1 MATIP
6 RNGKRRDRAPTTTG
20 EGVAA
25 VLAAA
30 LEMER
35 TGSAELHPPSV
46 LANDESK
53 DAQPVKNGS
62 LSRTEA
68 PMNED
73 DEGAAIIS
81 DEADLRSPDAQHR
94 PSRTLQGY
102 IDEANAAAI
111 RGWAWDPQA
120 PGERIRLELVEGDVA
135 LLTPI
140 ANEDRPGLVMSGIG
154 DGRHGFDIALAH
166 GLLPKGRHVLHLR
179 CAETGAPVP
188 GSPIVIEGPT
198 GMAMADAA
206 TAGEGAAPVRPPT
219 LNGAAMPSAETVRK
233 SSAATVTGSDHRHEV
248 AASNGIPSANFRAH
262 LDEVSDTEISGWIM
276 QRDEPSHR
284 CVVALKEDERVL
296 ARTVASRFRPDLAA
310 AGVGDGCYAF
320 NLAMPR
326 SLLDGEEHRLEI
338 IEQDAGFSLT
348 AEPVLWRSA
357 AGTGGAAL
365 TGLHS
370 DLAITGADG
379 LARLPNIE
387 ARQASTF
394 ARAPYRNGSSV
405 TEARRPSVSGRTGP
419 RTSSFVGTRVLFD
432 ISDLVYYIGRH
443 PNLTGI
449 QRVQSSIVLSIVAG
463 DLLPRSAVVFLVFN
477 ARSRRW
483 MVIPTSYLVS
493 LLKDLFLPEEQR
505 PVSFAT
511 DEVRDGILPGA
522 TDFNGAG
529 LLDDGNPSVLCLLG
543 AAWVQRDY
551 FHRIAALKRRF
562 GTKFVMVVH
571 DLIPIYARET
581 CDQDTAR
588 VFDDFLRRAMRHAD
602 HVLSIS
608 ENTAKDLRRYARS
621 MSARVPPITV
631 TRNGSSFDE
640 FLPKGGHAA
649 ELAADHLPE
658 RFVLFVAT
666 VEGRKNH
673 RLILDIWR
681 RMLAEGDDPP
691 QLVCVGRVGW
701 KSEPFVATLVET
713 GYLDGRV
720 ILLQEVSDAH
730 LRLLYSRC
738 LFTVFPSLY
747 EGWGLPVGESLA
759 AGKICVCSNRASIP
773 EVAGEFG
780 SYIDIDDPDQS
791 YRVVRELVSDEAGR
805 RRLEQKI
812 RRQYQPVTWHSVAER
827 VVEACKTVAKTE
839 WRDPYP
845 YAAIPYSSEI
855 SFAWFGGDDQRT
867 SGDELL
873 SRIVDA
879 RRGYF
884 LRDPLSEESFL
895 RGEEARAGGIWA
907 EPENWGTWLCQGGGE
922 VALGLAPNDSEL
934 YDVFLRLR
942 ASGPV
947 ADLRIRLTAN
957 GDPVWE
963 GVVGPQ
969 ARNIVARVRR
979 RSAGT
984 VPWLLRLGVELE
996 LSAELRGQ
1004 ITALDRR
1011 VPTIGFERLV
1021 VVPEIDLRSRVDI
1034 LYTLLA

>member
-1 MATIP
+1 MASP
-6 RNGKRRDRAPTTTG
+6 RNGKRRGPAASSTG

-35 TGSAELHPPSV
+35 TGSAELRPPAA
-46 LANDESK
+46 LTNDEAL
-53 DAQPVKNGS
+53 DAPAATNGVHWPS
-62 LSRTEA
+62 DA
-68 PMNED
+68 PANGEPGT
-73 DEGAAIIS
+73 GAAGPQNGADIS
-81 DEADLRSPDAQHR
+81 SLDSAAAQHR
-94 PSRTLQGY
+94 ADRTLQGF
-102 IDEANAAAI
+102 IDEATAAAI
-111 RGWAWDPQA
+111 RGWAWDPKA
-120 PGERIRLELVEGDVA
+120 PGERIRLELVADDVP
-135 LLTPI
+135 LLTAI
-140 ANEDRPGLVMSGIG
+140 AGEDRPGLVLSGIG
-154 DGRHGFDIALAH
+154 DGRHGFDICLAD
-166 GLLPKGRHVLHLR
+166 GLLPEGRHVLHLR

-188 GSPIVIEGPT
+188 GSPIVIEGLIGVP
-198 GMAMADAA
+198 AADAETDGKAALDGRGA
-206 TAGEGAAPVRPPT
+206 TR
-219 LNGAAMPSAETVRK
+219 NGAAEPAGETPSTPSIRPVLE
-233 SSAATVTGSDHRHEV
+233 SDHLREV
-248 AASNGIPSANFRAH
+248 AGKDDAPANFRAH

-284 CVVALKEDERVL
+284 CVVALREDERVL

-326 SLLDGEEHRLEI
+326 SLLDGEEHLLEI
-338 IEQDAGFSLT
+338 IEEDTGFALVT
-348 AEPVLWRSA
+348 EPVRWRST
-357 AGTGGAAL
+357 AGTGGIAL

-370 DLAITGADG
+370 DLAITGPDG
-379 LARLPNIE
+379 LARLPDLE
-387 ARQASTF
+387 AKRFSKVG
-394 ARAPYRNGSSV
+394 RAPYPDS
-405 TEARRPSVSGRTGP
+405 RPTVGRTGS

-449 QRVQSSIVLSIVAG
+449 QRVQSSIVLSIVG
-463 DLLPRSAVVFLVFN
+463 GGLLTQSAVIFLVFN

-493 LLKDLFLPEEQR
+493 LLRDLFLPEEQR

-522 TDFNGAG
+522 IDFNGAG

-551 FHRIAALKRRF
+551 FHRVAALKRRF

-571 DLIPIYARET
+571 DLIPVYARET

-588 VFDDFLRRAMRHAD
+588 VFDDFLRRALRHAD
-602 HVLSIS
+602 HVLSVS
-608 ENTAKDLRRYARS
+608 ENTAKDLQRYARS
-621 MSARVPPITV
+621 MSVPVPPITV

-640 FLPKGGHAA
+640 FLPKGGYAA
-649 ELAADHLPE
+649 DVAADHLPE

-691 QLVCVGRVGW
+691 HLVCVGRVGW
-701 KSEPFVATLVET
+701 KSEPFVAKLVET

-720 ILLQEVSDAH
+720 ILLQEVSDAY

-759 AGKICVCSNRASIP
+759 AGKVCVCSNRASIP

-780 SYIDIDDPDQS
+780 SYIDIEDPDQS

-812 RRQYQPVTWHSVAER
+812 RRQYQPVTWRSVAER
-827 VVEACKTVAKTE
+827 VVDACKTVAKAE

-922 VALGLAPNDSEL
+922 VVLGLAPNAGEL

-942 ASGPV
+942 ASAPV
-947 ADLRIRLTAN
+947 AEQRIRLTAN
-957 GDPVWE
+957 GEPIWE
-963 GVVGPQ
+963 GAIGPQ
-969 ARNIVARVRR
+969 ARNIIARIRR
-979 RSAGT
+979 RGAGT
-984 VPWLLRLGVELE
+984 APWLLRLGVEVD
-996 LSAELRGQ
+996 LSSELRAQ
-1004 ITALDRR
+1004 IAALDRR

-1021 VVPEIDLRSRVDI
+1021 VVPENDLKSRVDI